1 MPTDITQKLDQLANY
16 QAQRDVL
23 ELEKQALI
31 DQILP
36 PEIKA
41 RLEEI
46 EAEFTGKRETVD
58 ANISELETEIR
69 DEVLRQGTTVKSTFL
84 RVIYHPGRV
93 TWDTKSLD
101 SYARS
106 RPEILD
112 FRKQGQPY
120 VSIQKI

>member
-1 MPTDITQKLDQLANY
+1 MPTDITQKLDQLANF

-31 DQILP
+31 DQAIP

-46 EAEFTGKRETVD
+46 EAEFAGKRETVD
-58 ANISELETEIR
+58 ANIAALDTEIR

-84 RVIYHPGRV
+84 RVVYHPGRI
-93 TWDTKSLD
+93 TWDTKRLD
-101 SYARS
+101 AYARA
-106 RPEILD
+106 RPEVLE
-112 FRKQGQPY
+112 FRRQGEPF